1 MKLTVSEQDFMTLLQ
16 SALEGLAN
24 EMLGFECILIVRK
37 GETRPHMMQDDLT
50 HCKAYCMSLMIVQE
64 AG

>member
-1 MKLTVSEQDFMTLLQ
+1 MTLLQ
-16 SALEGLAN
+16 SALQGLEN
-24 EMLGFECILIVRK
+24 KTLGFEGILIVRK
-37 GETRPHMMQDDLT
+37 RETRAHMMQDDLT